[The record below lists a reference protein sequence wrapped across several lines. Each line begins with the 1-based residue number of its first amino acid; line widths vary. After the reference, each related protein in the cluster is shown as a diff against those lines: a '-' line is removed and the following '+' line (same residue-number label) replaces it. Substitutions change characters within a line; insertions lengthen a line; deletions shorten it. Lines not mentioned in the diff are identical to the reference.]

1 MEKFS
6 YESNGYNKKEVN
18 QFIREVITETE
29 MIIRRVKQ
37 QKQEIERLKEELEY
51 YKNIDQSINR
61 LLKAKEESI
70 ETLKNIAMEE
80 KRIIIAQAK
89 NNASRIINEALLKA
103 SKIEQEKRILER
115 NIESYKRQFKS
126 IIEQQRIMIEQF
138 EQNNDE

>member
-29 MIIRRVKQ
+29 MIIRRVNQ
-37 QKQEIERLKEELEY
+37 QKIEIERLKEEIEY

-61 LLKAKEESI
+61 LLKTKEDEN

-80 KRIIIAQAK
+80 QRIIIEKAK
-89 NNASRIINEALLKA
+89 NNASRIINEALLRA
-103 SKIEQEKRILER
+103 SQIEQEKRILEK

-126 IIEQQRIMIEQF
+126 IIEQQKIIMEEF
-138 EQNNDE
+138 EYRNNE